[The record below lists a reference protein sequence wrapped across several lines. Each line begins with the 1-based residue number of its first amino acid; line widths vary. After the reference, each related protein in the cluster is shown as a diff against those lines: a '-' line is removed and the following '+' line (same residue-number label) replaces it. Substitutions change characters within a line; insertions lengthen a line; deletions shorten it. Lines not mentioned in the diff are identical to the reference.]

1 MELVKTCTRCRRT
14 LPLDRFSKN
23 DTYKDGFKTIC
34 KDCVNDYGRHYYR
47 HQLEKWHKF
56 NENLTL
62 KEMMQAE
69 ETLGGYK
76 IFIQNHVKKGEQKYN
91 IVDTAGEVFKT
102 NNKDEFFNYLRGI
115 I

>member
-1 MELVKTCTRCRRT
+1 
-14 LPLDRFSKN
+14 
-23 DTYKDGFKTIC
+23 
-34 KDCVNDYGRHYYR
+34 
-47 HQLEKWHKF
+47 
-56 NENLTL
+56 
-62 KEMMQAE
+62 MQAE

-76 IFIQNHVKKGEQKYN
+76 IFIQNYVKKGERKYN